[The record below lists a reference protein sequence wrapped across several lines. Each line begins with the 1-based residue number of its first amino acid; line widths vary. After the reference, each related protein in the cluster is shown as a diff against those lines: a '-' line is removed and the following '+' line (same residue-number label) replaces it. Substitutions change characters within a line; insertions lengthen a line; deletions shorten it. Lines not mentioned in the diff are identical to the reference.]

1 MTDVHSPTGIVPNM
15 VTPMRDDGHPDPEGI
30 QKLVD
35 FLIGK
40 KVGGIWVLGSAGEDV
55 HISQDDRVTVANET
69 AKAADNRVPILVGL
83 GTAPFFDILRFVERT
98 DHDRISAYHFLPY
111 DLKIGDAGLI
121 RYVTKLADRLPVPL
135 WLYHNPKRGRPITLG
150 VAEALRD
157 HPNVAGIKVGGY
169 SLTELTSMMM
179 LRQNG
184 FEVSG
189 AGSGQLFQL
198 LSLGARLHMTSDA
211 NCWPEVFI
219 ELKRLFDAGERDA
232 ALALQYRIILLN
244 RSLPR
249 NDNGEYAAEE
259 KFILSLRGIC
269 GEAVNPAYRRLSEDE
284 KDRVRKALREFG
296 FEWV

>member
-1 MTDVHSPTGIVPNM
+1 MLTPTGIVPNM
-15 VTPMRDDGHPDPEGI
+15 VTPMHDDGRPDPDGI
-30 QKLVD
+30 HRLAEFLV
-35 FLIGK
+35 GS

-55 HISQDDRVTVANET
+55 HISQDDRVIVANET
-69 AKAADNRVPILVGL
+69 ARAVADRVPVLIGL
-83 GTAPFFDILRFVERT
+83 GTAPFFDILRFVERA
-98 DHDRISAYHFLPY
+98 DHDHISGYHFLPY

-121 RYVTKLADRLPVPL
+121 RYVTKLADHLPLPL
-135 WLYHNPKRGRPITLG
+135 WLYHNPKRGRPVTLA
-150 VAEALRD
+150 VAEALKD

-179 LRQNG
+179 LRQEG

-211 NCWPEVFI
+211 NCWPEIFI
-219 ELKRLFDAGERDA
+219 ELKRLFDGGEHDA
-232 ALALQYRIILLN
+232 ALAMQHRIIRLN
-244 RSLPR
+244 RALPR

-259 KFILSLRGIC
+259 KYILSLRGIC
-269 GEAVNPAYRRLSEDE
+269 GEAVNPAYRTLSDE
-284 KDRVRKALREFG
+284 EKKKVRQALEEFG